1 MATQISNSDKQK
13 PNWLAIA
20 LTAAKYIITL
30 IIGAV
35 GGGAAT
41 TML

>member
-1 MATQISNSDKQK
+1 MTTQISNSDKQK

-41 TML
+41 SML

>member
-1 MATQISNSDKQK
+1 MATNISQSDKQK

>member
-1 MATQISNSDKQK
+1 MEEKK
-13 PNWLAIA
+13 VNWLTIA

-35 GGGAAT
+35 GGGAAVST
-41 TML
+41 L